1 MYYWYYGTLAMF
13 QMGGE
18 NWERWNKNLKTVVI
32 DHQHGTRTAAS
43 KEAGTRRIPGARKA
57 AGSTRRRS

>member
-18 NWERWNKNLKTVVI
+18 HWERWNKNLKTVVI
-32 DHQHGTRTAAS
+32 DNQHRRTAAP
-43 KEAGTRRIPGARKA
+43 KEAGTPRIPGATKA
-57 AGSTRRRS
+57 AASTRRRS

>member
-18 NWERWNKNLKTVVI
+18 HWERWNKNLKTAVI
-32 DHQHGTRTAAS
+32 DNQLTEKDGCSR
-43 KEAGTRRIPGARKA
+43 EAGTPRIRGATRA
-57 AGSTRRRS
+57 AASTRLRS